1 MNENLRTNQEQCH
14 ALTSNAL
21 QEGERPEANFA
32 IQLFEGKK
40 VRFVWDEEQEKYYF
54 AVVDIVQVLTESAD
68 YQTARKYW
76 KVLKGRLLKE
86 GNETV
91 TNCYQLKLPAA
102 DGKNRLTDVADLEQI
117 FRLIQSIP
125 SKKAEPVKKWL
136 AEVGAQRI
144 DQMIDPELTF
154 QMAVEDYRRQGYSDR
169 WINERMRSIE
179 MRKEL
184 TDEWHRSGIHEPK
197 DFAILTNVLT
207 KVWSGMTTG
216 EYKRH
221 KGLTKENLR
230 DNMTNVELALNTLA
244 EVATTEIARQ
254 RKTQGMQESRQAAQ
268 AGGQIAKNTR
278 DDLERQLGR
287 TVISSER
294 ASDYIRP
301 IESQDADA
309 LQLPDEEK

>member
-1 MNENLRTNQEQCH
+1 MANE
-14 ALTSNAL
+14 S
-21 QEGERPEANFA
+21 
-32 IQLFEGKK
+32 IIKLFEDKK
-40 VRFVWDEEQEKYYF
+40 IRIVWNEEQEKYYF
-54 AVVDIVQVLTESAD
+54 AVADIVQVLTDSD
-68 YQTARKYW
+68 NPQTYW
-76 KVLKGRLLKE
+76 RVLKKRLRDE

-91 TNCYQLKLPAA
+91 TNCNALKLPAA
-102 DGKNRLTDVADLEQI
+102 DGKKRLTDVADLEGI

-125 SKKAEPVKKWL
+125 SKKAEPVKRWL

-154 QMAVEDYRRQGYSDR
+154 QMAVEDYRRQGYSDK

-184 TDEWHRSGIHEPK
+184 TDEWQRSGITEQK

-207 KVWSGMTTG
+207 QAWSGMTTG

-230 DNMTNVELALNTLA
+230 DNMTNIELALNTLA
-244 EVATTEIARQ
+244 EVATTELSRE
-254 RKTQGMQESRQAAQ
+254 RNPKGMNESAQ
-268 AGGQIAKNTR
+268 TAKAGGQVAKNAR
-278 DDLERQLGR
+278 QDLERQLGR
-287 TVISSER
+287 SVISSQR

-301 IESQDADA
+301 IEDAKADE
-309 LQLPDEEK
+309 LPFE

>member
-1 MNENLRTNQEQCH
+1 MNDH
-14 ALTSNAL
+14 
-21 QEGERPEANFA
+21 FA
-32 IQLFEGKK
+32 IQLFEDKK
-40 VRFVWDEEQEKYYF
+40 VRIAWDAEQEKYYF
-54 AVVDIVQVLTESAD
+54 SVADIVQVLTDSAD
-68 YQTARKYW
+68 VKQYIKRMRARDPELNFKW
-76 KVLKGRLLKE
+76 GTICTPVEMLA
-86 GNETV
+86 
-91 TNCYQLKLPAA
+91 P
-102 DGKNRLTDVADLEQI
+102 DGKRRKTQAADLEGI
-117 FRLIQSIP
+117 FRIIQSIP

-136 AEVGAQRI
+136 AEVGAQRV

-197 DFAILTNVLT
+197 DFAILTNILT
-207 KVWSGMTTG
+207 KAWSGMTTG

-254 RKTQGMQESRQAAQ
+254 RQTQGMRESRQAAQ

-294 ASDYIRP
+294 ASDYLKP
-301 IESQDADA
+301 IESNDAEA
-309 LQLPDEEK
+309 QPLPEEE